1 MIPRRATDFAHYDGC
16 FLCPN
21 KILRL
26 PFPFFFCSPG
36 LIDELFSD
44 SGNGGRSCVL
54 QFRDA
59 KQFIKMK
66 KINQSPCECYVSAD
80 KVKEILPTLVS
91 NSVLVANAF
100 ALLAAVRLYELIRIL
115 LPEDK

>member
-66 KINQSPCECYVSAD
+66 KINQSPCERYVSAD
-80 KVKEILPTLVS
+80 KVKEIFANLGIELCFGRKCIRATRS
-91 NSVLVANAF
+91 GQIIRINSY
-100 ALLAAVRLYELIRIL
+100 LAAWR
-115 LPEDK
+115 